1 MISKAL
7 VAASTK
13 PMILAILKRGENY
26 GYRIIQSIREIS
38 GGEMEWSEPMLY
50 PVLQRLER
58 DGLVSSQWKTTEN
71 GRFRKYYRL
80 TEQGAEELNRDTAQW
95 KTVHVAFNRLLDPA
109 LELRQ
114 PAG

>member
-1 MISKAL
+1 MLSKAL

-26 GYRIIQSIREIS
+26 GYRIIQSVREIS
-38 GGEMEWSEPMLY
+38 GGEVDWSEPMLY

-58 DGLVSSQWKTTEN
+58 DGLVSSRWKTTER

-80 TEQGAEELNRDTAQW
+80 TKQGAEELSRDLAQW
-95 KTVHVAFNRLLDPA
+95 RAVDFAFQRLLDPA
-109 LELRQ
+109 VEL
-114 PAG
+114 P

>member
-1 MISKAL
+1 MVSKAL

-26 GYRIIQSIREIS
+26 GYRIIQSVREVS

-58 DGLVSSQWKTTEN
+58 DGLVNSQWKTTER

-80 TEQGAEELNRDTAQW
+80 TPEGEAELGQDLAQW
-95 KTVHVAFNRLLDPA
+95 KAVDSAFHRLLDPA
-109 LELRQ
+109 FEL
-114 PAG
+114 A

>member
-26 GYRIIQSIREIS
+26 GYRIIQSVREIS
-38 GGEMEWSEPMLY
+38 GGELEWSEPMLY

-71 GRFRKYYRL
+71 GRLRKYYRL
-80 TEQGAEELNRDTAQW
+80 TERGAEELSRDAAQW
-95 KTVHVAFNRLLDPA
+95 KTVHVAFHRLLDPA
-109 LELRQ
+109 IELR
-114 PAG
+114 

>member
-1 MISKAL
+1 MLSKAL

-26 GYRIIQSIREIS
+26 GYRIIQSVREIS
-38 GGEMEWSEPMLY
+38 GGEVDWSEPMLY

-58 DGLVSSQWKTTEN
+58 DGLVNSRWKMTER

-80 TEQGAEELNRDTAQW
+80 TRQGAEELGRDLAQW
-95 KTVHVAFNRLLDPA
+95 KAVDFAFHRLLDPA
-109 LELRQ
+109 VEL
-114 PAG
+114 P

>member
-1 MISKAL
+1 MVSKAL

-26 GYRIIQSIREIS
+26 GYRLIQSVRDVS

-58 DGLVSSQWKTTEN
+58 DGLVKSQWKTTER

-80 TEQGAEELNRDTAQW
+80 TAAGAAELDRDLAQW
-95 KTVHVAFNRLLDPA
+95 KAVDSAFRHVLDPGV
-109 LELRQ
+109 EL
-114 PAG
+114 A

>member
-26 GYRIIQSIREIS
+26 GYRIIQSVREIS
-38 GGEMEWSEPMLY
+38 GGEMDWSEPMLY

-58 DGLVSSQWKTTEN
+58 DGLVSSQWKTTES
-71 GRFRKYYRL
+71 GRFRRYYRL
-80 TEQGAEELNRDTAQW
+80 TKQGAEELNRDLAQW
-95 KTVHVAFNRLLDPA
+95 KTVDFAFRRLLDPA
-109 LELRQ
+109 VDPR
-114 PAG
+114 